1 MANLY
6 FYEDSSCSSST
17 QLSHSPVSI
26 TGTTLTAAALISY
39 PGTAP
44 DGQEL
49 DYWMI
54 SGKLAGLS
62 DIKAEVG
69 LNVSNYIVANSL
81 MLYPVWRTIISFKPS
96 AISTI
101 PMGNVV
107 APQGAIIRK
116 GKSYTYNNTT
126 KKWEL
131 SNLTS
136 HSNYDIVIT
145 DQDTDESLPASQI
158 TFTTTDTTFNADN
171 VQLLGS
177 QLINAI
183 KTLQTS
189 DTDRVAKSGD
199 TMTGNLN
206 ITGANTS
213 IKNGKIIVSNDS
225 NGKIEIN
232 STDAS
237 IKMTDHRNQ
246 AYYTIN
252 YSPDTTTNDYALTYV
267 NDIGG
272 NVYIVG
278 IADPINDTGA
288 ANRRYVLNAI
298 GAATADIK
306 TYIDAAVEEK
316 IADAIG
322 GTY

>member
-6 FYEDSSCSSST
+6 FYEDSSCT
-17 QLSHSPVSI
+17 KQLSHSAVSI

-44 DGQEL
+44 AGQEL

-62 DIKAEVG
+62 DIKAETG
-69 LNVSNYIVANSL
+69 LNVTGYIVSNSL
-81 MLYPVWRTIISFKPS
+81 MLYPVWKAVISFTPS
-96 AISTI
+96 TISAI

-107 APQGAIIRK
+107 APQGATIRK

-131 SNLTS
+131 SNFTS
-136 HSNYDIVIT
+136 QNNYDIVIT
-145 DQDTDESLPASQI
+145 DQDTNESLPANQI
-158 TFTTTDTTFNADN
+158 TFITTDTTFDADN

-177 QLINAI
+177 QLIDAV
-183 KTLQTS
+183 KTLQVS

-206 ITGANTS
+206 ITGANTTV
-213 IKNGKIIVSNDS
+213 KNGKMIISNSS
-225 NGKIEIN
+225 NGKVEID
-232 STDAS
+232 STSAS

-246 AYYTIN
+246 AHYIATYTE
-252 YSPDTTTNDYALTYV
+252 DTTTNDYALTYV

-272 NVYIVG
+272 NVYIIGV
-278 IADPINDTGA
+278 ADPIKDTGV

-306 TYIDAAVEEK
+306 TYIDAAIEEK